1 MTAEAN
7 FWHPH
12 FLQCEFYG
20 NFHPLI
26 KMMAEAYGI
35 NYFILVAA
43 AKKCLQMFLL
53 SLPLPPIYLRVYWSL
68 V

>member
-1 MTAEAN
+1 MKWINSLTIFLLLEWKLKMMAEAN

-26 KMMAEAYGI
+26 KKMEEAHSI
-35 NYFILVAA
+35 NYSILMEE
-43 AKKCLQMFLL
+43 AKDFWK
-53 SLPLPPIYLRVYWSL
+53 
-68 V
+68 